1 MRQMRHVTKQIS
13 SRAVPARGIGL
24 SLTPG
29 RGSAA
34 AGEMTAPL
42 ARELADVPIR
52 PLPGT
57 GWERLAAAVYR
68 AATVVVPVFAVL
80 LASGLNLQDLFAGA
94 AATTVWFIAL
104 RSSFNGPRLSALAVG
119 TSVVAAFGTLSGLA
133 AVSLLAFWLPGFEL
147 TTNQL
152 LLMAGGVFLASTFE
166 ARRQEPTSRRRLLLV
181 GADERI
187 RDLLAE
193 LARHPQLPLE
203 VIGVVND
210 ERVDSVAGSLWLGT
224 TRELGA
230 IVRDERPDLVV
241 LGPEGC
247 RAEAL
252 SHILDV
258 ASLDVRV
265 VDVHHVYE
273 HAFGK
278 VPVHHLSPVWFM
290 GVLHLYQR
298 PYSRIVKRTFDL
310 LVASVALLV
319 LAPLFV
325 IVSLIARASTSG
337 PVFFRQLRLGE
348 GGKVF
353 EILKFR
359 TMIEG
364 AEQPGMAVWATEDD
378 PRVTRIGR
386 VLRRTRVDE
395 LPQLWNV
402 LRGEMSIVGPRPER
416 PEFLQLL
423 HEMVPF
429 WTRRSLVKPGITGW
443 AQVRHGYASDV
454 TGTADKLAY
463 DLYYLKYRS
472 LLFDLA
478 IVSRTVG
485 IVLSGFGSR

>member
-1 MRQMRHVTKQIS
+1 
-13 SRAVPARGIGL
+13 
-24 SLTPG
+24 
-29 RGSAA
+29 
-34 AGEMTAPL
+34 MTAPL
-42 ARELADVPIR
+42 AHGELANVAIR
-52 PLPGT
+52 PLPGRVGT
-57 GWERLAAAVYR
+57 RWDRLTAALYR
-68 AATVVVPVFAVL
+68 ASAVVLPVLAVL
-80 LASGLNLQDLFAGA
+80 LASGLNLQNLLAGA
-94 AATTVWFIAL
+94 LAATVWFIAL
-104 RSSFNGPRLSALAVG
+104 RRRYGGPQLSALAVG
-119 TSVVAAFGTLSGLA
+119 TSVVTAFRTLSGLA
-133 AVSLLAFWLPGFEL
+133 AVSLLDFWLPGFDL
-147 TTNQL
+147 TTSHL
-152 LLMAGGVFLASTFE
+152 LLMAGGVFLMSTLGPGRKE
-166 ARRQEPTSRRRLLLV
+166 ATSRRRLLLV
-181 GADERI
+181 GADEGI
-187 RDLLAE
+187 RELLAE
-193 LARHPQLPLE
+193 LARHPQLPFE

-210 ERVDSVAGSLWLGT
+210 EQADSVAASLWLGPT
-224 TRELGA
+224 GQLGA

-241 LGPEGC
+241 LGPEASRG
-247 RAEAL
+247 EAL
-252 SHILDV
+252 SNILDV

-265 VDVHHVYE
+265 VDVHHVHE

-310 LVASVALLV
+310 LVASVALLS

-325 IVSLIARASTSG
+325 IVSLVAYASTSG

-359 TMIEG
+359 TMIDG

-416 PEFLQLL
+416 PEFLELL

-429 WTRRSLVKPGITGW
+429 WTRRNLVKPGITGW
-443 AQVRHGYASDV
+443 AQVRQGYASDV

>member
-1 MRQMRHVTKQIS
+1 M
-13 SRAVPARGIGL
+13 AIGP
-24 SLTPG
+24 SPTPG

-34 AGEMTAPL
+34 AGELTPPL
-42 ARELADVPIR
+42 AYGELADVPIR
-52 PLPGT
+52 PLPGRVGT
-57 GWERLAAAVYR
+57 RWDCPAAVYR
-68 AATVVVPVFAVL
+68 AGAVVVPVFAVL
-80 LASGLNLQDLFAGA
+80 LASGLNLQNLFAGA
-94 AATTVWFIAL
+94 LAATVWFIAL
-104 RSSFNGPRLSALAVG
+104 RSSYSGPRLSALAVG
-119 TSVVAAFGTLSGLA
+119 TSVVTAFGTLSGLA
-133 AVSLLAFWLPGFEL
+133 AVSLLDFWLPGFEL
-147 TTNQL
+147 TTSQL
-152 LLMAGGVFLASTFE
+152 LLMAGGVFLTSTLE
-166 ARRQEPTSRRRLLLV
+166 AGRKEATSRRRLLLV
-181 GADERI
+181 GADEGI
-187 RDLLAE
+187 RELLAE
-193 LARHPQLPLE
+193 LARHPQLPFE

-210 ERVDSVAGSLWLGT
+210 ERVDSVDASLWLGT
-224 TRELGA
+224 TGELGA
-230 IVRDERPDLVV
+230 IMRDERPDLVV
-241 LGPEGC
+241 LGPEAS

-265 VDVHHVYE
+265 VDVHHVHE

-278 VPVHHLSPVWFM
+278 VPVHHLSPEWFM
-290 GVLHLYQR
+290 SVLHLYQR

-310 LVASVALLV
+310 LVASVALLI

-325 IVSLIARASTSG
+325 IVSLIAYASTSG

-359 TMIEG
+359 TMIDG
-364 AEQPGMAVWATEDD
+364 AEQPGMAVWAKEDD

-416 PEFLQLL
+416 PEFLELL

-429 WTRRSLVKPGITGW
+429 WTRRNLVKPGITGW
-443 AQVRHGYASDV
+443 AQVRRGYASDV

>member
-1 MRQMRHVTKQIS
+1 MATTPQIS
-13 SRAVPARGIGL
+13 SSAVPAGGIGL
-24 SLTPG
+24 SQAPG
-29 RGSAA
+29 SGSA

-42 ARELADVPIR
+42 AYGELADATIR
-52 PLPGT
+52 PLPGRVGT
-57 GWERLAAAVYR
+57 RWDRRTAAVYR
-68 AATVVVPVFAVL
+68 AGAVVLPILAVL
-80 LASGLNLQDLFAGA
+80 LASGPNLQNLFPGA
-94 AATTVWFIAL
+94 LAAIAWFIAL
-104 RSSFNGPRLSALAVG
+104 RSSYSGPRLSALAVG
-119 TSVVAAFGTLSGLA
+119 TSVVTAFGTLTGLA
-133 AVSLLAFWLPGFEL
+133 AVSLLDFWLPGFEL
-147 TTNQL
+147 TTSQL
-152 LLMAGGVFLASTFE
+152 LLMAGGVFLASTLAAGRKE
-166 ARRQEPTSRRRLLLV
+166 ATSRRRLLLV
-181 GADERI
+181 GADDGI
-187 RDLLAE
+187 RELVAE
-193 LARHPQLPLE
+193 LERHPQLPFE
-203 VIGVVND
+203 VIGIVND
-210 ERVDSVAGSLWLGT
+210 ERVESVAASLWLGPT
-224 TRELGA
+224 CELGA

-241 LGPEGC
+241 LGLKAS

-265 VDVHHVYE
+265 VDVHHVHE

-298 PYSRIVKRTFDL
+298 PYSRVVKRTFDL
-310 LVASVALLV
+310 LVASVALLI
-319 LAPLFV
+319 LAPVFV
-325 IVSLIARASTSG
+325 IVSLIAYASASG
-337 PVFFRQLRLGE
+337 PVFFRQRRLGE

-359 TMIEG
+359 TMIDG

-416 PEFLQLL
+416 PEFLELL

-429 WTRRSLVKPGITGW
+429 WTRRNLVKPGITGW
-443 AQVRHGYASDV
+443 AQVRRGYASDV

>member
-1 MRQMRHVTKQIS
+1 MNS
-13 SRAVPARGIGL
+13 
-24 SLTPG
+24 
-29 RGSAA
+29 
-34 AGEMTAPL
+34 PL
-42 ARELADVPIR
+42 AYGVPISPFR
-52 PLPGT
+52 ERVGT
-57 GWERLAAAVYR
+57 RWNRLAVALYPVAA
-68 AATVVVPVFAVL
+68 VVVPVFAVL
-80 LASGLNLQDLFAGA
+80 LAFGLNPQNLFAGA
-94 AATTVWFIAL
+94 LAATVWLIAL
-104 RSSFNGPRLSALAVG
+104 QSSYSRPRPSALTVG
-119 TSVVAAFGTLSGLA
+119 TSVVTAFGTLSGLA
-133 AVSLLAFWLPGFEL
+133 AVSILGFWLPGLEL
-147 TTNQL
+147 TTSQL
-152 LLMAGGVFLASTFE
+152 LLMACGVFLMSTLE
-166 ARRQEPTSRRRLLLV
+166 AGRKEATARRRLLLV
-181 GADERI
+181 GADKGI
-187 RDLLAE
+187 RELLAE
-193 LARHPQLPLE
+193 LARHPQLPFD

-210 ERVDSVAGSLWLGT
+210 EQVDSVAASPWLGT
-224 TRELGA
+224 TGELGA

-241 LGPEGC
+241 LGSGAS

-252 SHILDV
+252 SDILDV

-265 VDVHHVYE
+265 VDVHHVHE
-273 HAFGK
+273 HVFGK
-278 VPVHHLSPVWFM
+278 VPVDHLSPVWFM

-310 LVASVALLV
+310 LFASVALLIV
-319 LAPLFV
+319 APLFV
-325 IVSLIARASTSG
+325 IVFLIASASSSG

-359 TMIEG
+359 TMIDG
-364 AEQPGMAVWATEDD
+364 AEQPGLAVWAKEDD

-416 PEFLQLL
+416 PEFLELL
-423 HEMVPF
+423 HETVPF
-429 WTRRSLVKPGITGW
+429 WTRRNLVKPGITGW
-443 AQVRHGYASDV
+443 AQVRRGYVADV